1 MSEFMVMEPTNQSFR
16 ELLGNGVKYL
26 VPRFQRDY
34 AWDQEQWED
43 LWADIESLTV
53 EKFHYMGYIVTQRKK
68 SNEFEVIDGQ
78 QRLVTLSLVV
88 LAAMRQIQSSILND
102 DNKDENQVRLD
113 ELSRQYIGSKNTVT
127 LKIDNKLTLNRN
139 NDSYYRQITSELKSP
154 SQRGTST
161 TNKLIG
167 QAFNFFLQKIN
178 NVSGREI
185 AQFIQSLSD
194 GMTFTRIA
202 VDGSVNA
209 YKVFETL
216 NARGVQLST
225 PDLLKN
231 FLFSLIAEES
241 SVSDHDLDDLDID
254 WAVIVS
260 QLGSVSFTEFVRH
273 HYNAEYKLTTKNNL
287 FKQIRLKI
295 TTADQAV
302 QYIRSL
308 KHFAPIY
315 YSLLNAHGEWWSE
328 QEDSENYKKSTKYLD
343 GLKLFGIKQPLSVFL
358 ITFDKFNAL
367 EFLKT
372 TKYIYNLSIR
382 YNVICHLSPNEQEQ
396 KYNKIANK
404 VFSGE
409 FTRASHIKN
418 SPEFKSL
425 YPNDSKFKSSFEYH
439 KMPSKLS
446 SKKIRF
452 ILCEVETFLGN
463 KKDYLTTVLEHVSP
477 QNPDNS
483 WVDSFGEGVFDCTD
497 RLGNMIV
504 LDEDNLGTQS
514 FDAKKETYKES
525 GYKLALK
532 ISQHTEWDLQN
543 LNSYQSWLS
552 DQAIKVWNVDVFDK

>member
-1 MSEFMVMEPTNQSFR
+1 MVMEPTNQSFR

-43 LWADIESLTV
+43 LWADIASLDL

-88 LAAMRQIQSSILND
+88 LAAMSQIKKLIENE
-102 DNKDENQVRLD
+102 DNTNENQVRLD

-139 NDSYYRQITSELKSP
+139 NDSYYRQITSELTPP

-167 QAFNFFLQKIN
+167 KAFNFFLQKIN
-178 NVSGREI
+178 NVSGKGI
-185 AQFIQSLSD
+185 AQFIQTLSD
-194 GMTFTRIA
+194 GMIFTRIA

-231 FLFSLIAEES
+231 FLFSLIAEQTF
-241 SVSDHDLDDLDID
+241 VSDHDLDDLDID

-295 TTADQAV
+295 TTAEQAV

-308 KHFAPIY
+308 KYFAPIY
-315 YSLLNAHGEWWSE
+315 YSLLNAHDDWWNE
-328 QEDSENYKKSTKYLD
+328 QEDFENYKRSIKYLD

-358 ITFDKFNAL
+358 SAFDKFNAS

-396 KYNKIANK
+396 NYNKIANK
-404 VFSGE
+404 VSSGE

-418 SPEFKSL
+418 SLEFKSL
-425 YPNDSKFKSSFEYH
+425 YPDDSKFKNSFKYH

-452 ILCEVETFLGN
+452 ILCEIETYLGN
-463 KKDYLTTVLEHVSP
+463 NKDYLTTVLEHVSP
-477 QNPDNS
+477 QNPDEN
-483 WVDSFGEGVFDCTD
+483 WVDSFGEGTFDSID

-504 LDEDNLGTQS
+504 LDVDNLGIQN
-514 FDAKKETYKES
+514 FDVKKEAYKCS

-532 ISQHTEWDLQN
+532 ISEYSEWDLQN

-552 DQAIKVWNVDVFDK
+552 DQAMKVWNVDVFAK